1 LGGGICNKSLQ
12 SFPPSAT
19 TTKKQENKRKEKRA
33 VFSRQDTEN
42 QNTLRFI
49 IIMKVNYI
57 HVVALNVNLYVFTS
71 LDVENIN
78 YKNTVYLELS

>member
-1 LGGGICNKSLQ
+1 MQLGGGICNKSLHHHHQ
-12 SFPPSAT
+12 ET
-19 TTKKQENKRKEKRA
+19 RKQKKGKNEQFFHARILKIKIR
-33 VFSRQDTEN
+33 
-42 QNTLRFI
+42 RFI